1 MFASEDITAHLDTHE
16 FSDDPAQNES
26 NITPDSATIR
36 NRMKSRISNYLFT
49 NRKVSDNSHTKVIA
63 PDNNA
68 VDESSSSGP
77 NRTNSDYLDTG
88 FTLIGYTFVLQ
99 IILHMMTFLLNSLS
113 YRYLDIASL
122 GLVNVR
128 LGLFYSTLIFISRE
142 AFRRACLSRGGEL
155 IVNSS
160 RKSIELSSLSNPN
173 MPTINSLNEDFVVVS
188 QPTEN
193 CKDKNQKDDHPTS
206 VHYLQSKEYLS
217 GILNLAWLVLP
228 TGFTMVAL
236 LSLVWIFI
244 LPSPSGLMTNE
255 SNSELK
261 LSSLVIQ
268 YRYFFCIMIYALSGL
283 FELATEP
290 LWLLCQLT
298 HEVRARIFIE
308 AFANTARSIGI
319 MLAILIVPSQY
330 AIYSLSVPQLLH
342 GLTLFIS
349 YLLYFQYGISRSTS
363 TNELQLRG
371 ITGIS
376 SLRDILPN
384 YFRYP
389 IDQPGL
395 QLVKN
400 FFGQC
405 ILKQLLTEGERYLIS
420 AFHLISFT
428 DQGIYDLVNNLGSLA
443 ARLLFLP
450 LEESC
455 HFLFSQCI
463 QRDVSPNKQDKKLL
477 MDAFRMLK
485 IALRISSLIAW
496 IGVTFAQANSRL
508 LLMIYAGHR
517 LADNH
522 VAVNLL
528 QLYSIYVLLLAWNGS
543 TEALLNSAMSTNEV
557 SRHNQRLIIFSI
569 IFLCA
574 NWFLVP
580 IFNVYGFVLANGIN
594 MITRILFSCYY
605 ITKFLTRI
613 DEPNNTEKQIN
624 LNNNNNNDIREGSS
638 SGCNKSP
645 TYDLSSSK
653 YEVEIFSDISLFSL
667 MLPSLNQVCILF
679 ISLLCTLISQHFF
692 CCSYGVF
699 WMVFHG
705 SITCGFLLITLTI
718 IYYEEVDTLQLIQ
731 HRLPL
736 LLQHRKSQ

>member
-1 MFASEDITAHLDTHE
+1 MSASEDVSAHLDTHE
-16 FSDDPAQNES
+16 FTVDAAQNES
-26 NITPDSATIR
+26 STIQNSTTIR

-49 NRKVSDNSHTKVIA
+49 NRKLSDDSHTKVTT
-63 PDNNA
+63 PDNDA
-68 VDESSSSGP
+68 VDKSSSSGT

-113 YRYLDIASL
+113 YRYLDTASL

-128 LGLFYSTLIFISRE
+128 LGLFYSTLIFTSRE

-155 IVNSS
+155 IVNNS

-173 MPTINSLNEDFVVVS
+173 MPTIDSLNEDFVVVS

-193 CKDKNQKDDHPTS
+193 CKDQNQKDGHSTS
-206 VHYLQSKEYLS
+206 VHWLQSKEHFT

-228 TGFTMVAL
+228 TGFIMIAL

-244 LPSPSGLMTNE
+244 LPSPSGLMMNE

-261 LSSLVIQ
+261 LSSLIIQ

-298 HEVRARIFIE
+298 HEVRVRIFIE

-342 GLTLFIS
+342 GSTLFIS

-363 TNELQLRG
+363 TNELQLKG
-371 ITGIS
+371 ITGVS

-405 ILKQLLTEGERYLIS
+405 ILKQLLTEG
-420 AFHLISFT
+420 
-428 DQGIYDLVNNLGSLA
+428 IYDLVNNLGSLA

-455 HFLFSQCI
+455 HFIFSQCI
-463 QRDVSPNKQDKKLL
+463 QRDISPNKQDKKLL
-477 MDAFRMLK
+477 MDACRMLK
-485 IALRISSLIAW
+485 TALRISSLIAW

-528 QLYSIYVLLLAWNGS
+528 QLYSVYVLLLAWNGS
-543 TEALLNSAMSTNEV
+543 TEALLNSAMSTVN
-557 SRHNQRLIIFSI
+557 SQ
-569 IFLCA
+569 A
-574 NWFLVP
+574 
-580 IFNVYGFVLANGIN
+580 
-594 MITRILFSCYY
+594 SCYY

-624 LNNNNNNDIREGSS
+624 QNSSNDDHHECSS
-638 SGCNKSP
+638 SGCNKSL
-645 TYDLSSSK
+645 TYELSSSK
-653 YEVEIFSDISLFSL
+653 CEVEIFSDISLFSL
-667 MLPSLNQVCILF
+667 MLPSLNQAYILF

-692 CCSYGVF
+692 CCSNGVF
-699 WMVFHG
+699 WMVFHS
-705 SITCGFLLITLTI
+705 SITCGFLLITLII
-718 IYYEEVDTLQLIQ
+718 IYYEEVDILQLIQ

-736 LLQHRKSQ
+736 LLRHRKSQ

>member
-1 MFASEDITAHLDTHE
+1 MSAPEDVSAHLDTHE
-16 FSDDPAQNES
+16 FTVDAAQNES
-26 NITPDSATIR
+26 STIQNSTTIR

-49 NRKVSDNSHTKVIA
+49 NRKLSDDSHTKVTT
-63 PDNNA
+63 PDNDA
-68 VDESSSSGP
+68 VDKSSSSGT

-113 YRYLDIASL
+113 YRYLDTASL

-128 LGLFYSTLIFISRE
+128 LGLFYSTLIFTSRE

-155 IVNSS
+155 IVNNS

-173 MPTINSLNEDFVVVS
+173 MPTIDSLNEDFVVVS

-193 CKDKNQKDDHPTS
+193 CKDQNQKDGHSTS
-206 VHYLQSKEYLS
+206 VHWLQSKEHFT

-228 TGFTMVAL
+228 TGFIMIAL

-244 LPSPSGLMTNE
+244 LPSPSGLMMNE
-255 SNSELK
+255 SNSEFK
-261 LSSLVIQ
+261 LSSVIIQ

-298 HEVRARIFIE
+298 HEVRVRIFIE

-342 GLTLFIS
+342 GSTLFIS

-363 TNELQLRG
+363 TNELQLKG
-371 ITGIS
+371 ITGVS

-420 AFHLISFT
+420 AFHLISFS

-455 HFLFSQCI
+455 HFIFSQCI
-463 QRDVSPNKQDKKLL
+463 QRDISPNKQDKKLL
-477 MDAFRMLK
+477 MDACRMLK
-485 IALRISSLIAW
+485 TALRISSLIAW

-528 QLYSIYVLLLAWNGS
+528 QLYSVYVLLLAWNGS

-557 SRHNQRLIIFSI
+557 SRHNQRLIIFSV

-594 MITRILFSCYY
+594 MITRILYSCYY

-624 LNNNNNNDIREGSS
+624 QNSSNDDHHECSS
-638 SGCNKSP
+638 SGCNKSL
-645 TYDLSSSK
+645 TYELSSSK
-653 YEVEIFSDISLFSL
+653 CEVEIFSDISLFSL
-667 MLPSLNQVCILF
+667 MLPSLNQAYILF

-692 CCSYGVF
+692 CCSNGVF
-699 WMVFHG
+699 WMVFHS
-705 SITCGFLLITLTI
+705 SITCGFLLITLII
-718 IYYEEVDTLQLIQ
+718 IYYEEVDILQLIQ

-736 LLQHRKSQ
+736 LLRHRKSQ